1 MYQMVLLI
9 IIILFGEYLSLMTNG
24 RYIHIYQCVHILACI
39 KRDVSSFPDCSKE
52 SLHGKKFT
60 AVCCYWVTC
69 LDRWKKKHE
78 LRFEVAYLVQLII
91 KIQDSPLEFYS

>member
-9 IIILFGEYLSLMTNG
+9 IIILFGECLSLMTNDTD
-24 RYIHIYQCVHILACI
+24 IHIYQCVHILACI